1 MGKISFGAKRST
13 TIKKKPCQRQG
24 PEHDTRDEGM
34 KPTI

>member
-1 MGKISFGAKRST
+1 MGKISFGAKRSIT
-13 TIKKKPCQRQG
+13 KKGPCQRQE

>member
-13 TIKKKPCQRQG
+13 TIKKNPCQRQG
-24 PEHDTRDEGM
+24 HEHATGDEGR